1 MRRKIYFLIESV
13 IKIFSNL
20 SRIRFLQNL
29 KFNLGNANSIY
40 ARVFKALYL
49 NFSNRKYTAPLLI
62 PLSARRKISKF
73 DG

>member
-1 MRRKIYFLIESV
+1 MCRKIYFLIESA

-20 SRIRFLQNL
+20 SRIKFLQNL
-29 KFNLGNANSIY
+29 KFNLGNANGIY
-40 ARVFKALYL
+40 ARVAKALYS

-62 PLSARRKISKF
+62 LLSARRKISKF